1 MLAKSFRLVT
11 ARLIP
16 GTGRRKQVL
25 LLGATLILAG
35 CGGSSAPK
43 QQFRVVDLSSYRF
56 QVPAGWTPTV
66 GKNRYSAKHGSDF
79 VQAEVFTL
87 VHPYKAALFAK
98 VEPELAARMAA
109 VAKQTGGTVG
119 GRRTVVAGGIKS
131 HSYDVDVGKRTD
143 TYTFVLRGMNE
154 LQLICSADETVCSQ
168 LLSSLVVKR

>member
-1 MLAKSFRLVT
+1 M
-11 ARLIP
+11 
-16 GTGRRKQVL
+16 L